1 MFRNQYNK
9 MGLQCIVVLLALM
22 INGCSFYKVSV
33 ENNNVK
39 QEYERV
45 EMLRKASQ
53 LEKKD
58 IKKLTYL
65 YFGNDTLVFP
75 DSLYQFQYEKLDAYF
90 YGEYGMDLYCNW
102 YAYWASKKNAGYSN
116 SVARKKISKI
126 LYSVNRILEI
136 ASGGGN
142 GFMHESNRIPCYV
155 EYYLFYYN
163 AANKVN
169 FNQEEIAAA
178 IESLWQLIDMVIDK
192 NIPTPILAWR
202 MTNIFENI
210 KYIESLIT
218 GDFYLYGLLNY
229 IEKNVNTIKNE

>member
-1 MFRNQYNK
+1 MIHWFFLIVSISFNMKNWMHISMVNMEWIYIVIGMLIGGVRK
-9 MGLQCIVVLLALM
+9 MQDIAILLR
-22 INGCSFYKVSV
+22 
-33 ENNNVK
+33 E
-39 QEYERV
+39 
-45 EMLRKASQ
+45 
-53 LEKKD
+53 
-58 IKKLTYL
+58 
-65 YFGNDTLVFP
+65 
-75 DSLYQFQYEKLDAYF
+75 
-90 YGEYGMDLYCNW
+90 
-102 YAYWASKKNAGYSN
+102 
-116 SVARKKISKI
+116 KKISKI

-169 FNQEEIAAA
+169 FNQEEIAVA